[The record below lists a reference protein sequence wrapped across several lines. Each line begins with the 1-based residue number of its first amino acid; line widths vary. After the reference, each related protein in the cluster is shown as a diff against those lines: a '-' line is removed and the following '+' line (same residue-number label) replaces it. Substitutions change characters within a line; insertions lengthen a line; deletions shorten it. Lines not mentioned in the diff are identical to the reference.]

1 MKFQWAFFF
10 RTALYILG
18 ERFVSMQLS
27 LKKFTL
33 PLRHTFSISRESHDF
48 QDTLIVSLSKNGHIG
63 YGEATTNPYYGIT
76 VESMMNEIEKIQ
88 QEIHNFE
95 LYDPKEFHAFLT
107 QKGLTNFAI
116 CALDLAANDLHGKI
130 LGKPLY
136 EIWNTN
142 IATYPTTNYT
152 IGLDSVEKMVAKM
165 KETPWP
171 IYKIKLGT
179 DNDVAI
185 VKELRS
191 HSNSIFRIDANCAW
205 SAKETI
211 FNAPILKELGV
222 EFLEQPLKADD
233 WQGMEQVTHQSVL
246 PVIADES
253 CIIEGDVEKCALH
266 FNGINIKL
274 TKCGGLTPALR
285 MIAKGKELGLKVMV
299 GCMTESTVGISAIAQ
314 LLPQLDYVDM
324 DGAMLLSK
332 DIAKGVRIS
341 EDGKVVFPKLAG
353 SGVTLLK

>member
-1 MKFQWAFFF
+1 
-10 RTALYILG
+10 
-18 ERFVSMQLS
+18 MQLS
-27 LKKFTL
+27 LKKYTL
-33 PLRHTFSISRESHDF
+33 SLKHTFSISRESHDF
-48 QDTLIVSLSKNGHIG
+48 QDTLVVSLSKDNHIG
-63 YGEATTNPYYGIT
+63 YGEATSNPYYGIS
-76 VESMMNEIEKIQ
+76 VDSMINEIEGIQ
-88 QEIHNFE
+88 QAIAGFKFS
-95 LYDPKEFHAFLT
+95 DPKDFHTFLS
-107 QKGLTNFAI
+107 QQGLTNFAI
-116 CALDLAANDLHGKI
+116 CALDMAAHDLHGKL

-136 EIWNTN
+136 DIWNTN
-142 IATYPTTNYT
+142 TSAYPTTNYT
-152 IGLDSVEKMVAKM
+152 IGLDTVDKMVAKM

-185 VKELRS
+185 IKELRC
-191 HSNSIFRIDANCAW
+191 HTDAIFRIDANCAW
-205 SAKETI
+205 TAKETI
-211 FNAPILKELGV
+211 FNAPQLKELGV

-233 WQGMEQVTHQSVL
+233 WQGMELVMHHSVL

-253 CIIEGDVEKCALH
+253 CIVESDVEKCALH

-332 DIAKGVRIS
+332 DIADGVRIS
-341 EDGKVVFPKLAG
+341 SDGKVVFPKLGG